1 MTIITHDQIFYLFA
15 VVSCKRD
22 LNEIVEYIQD
32 NAKSYCLTDLLL
44 FNQYMATLWEV
55 INLAGI

>member
-1 MTIITHDQIFYLFA
+1 MTIITPDQIFDLFA

-32 NAKSYCLTDLLL
+32 NLKSYCLTDLLL
-44 FNQYMATLWEV
+44 FNQCMATLWEV
-55 INLAGI
+55 FNLAGI